1 MKTIFQFIII
11 IIFLLP
17 SDIKAQTMQRINGRV
32 YDEASGT
39 PLTGAVV
46 ALIDSIIST
55 GAVSDA
61 DGNFTMEGVPVGR
74 RSFRVSYT
82 GYEDRVVNDVVVT
95 AGKEVSLKIGLQE
108 ALHKLEEVT
117 VSYSKAKDK
126 TRTNNDMAQV
136 SARSFNVEETKKY
149 AGALGDPSRM
159 AANFAGVVSGNDAQN
174 DIVVRGNSPNGML
187 WQLEGINIPNPN
199 HYGSP
204 ISTGGPISM
213 VNNNNIDKSDF
224 LTSAFPAQYGNALAG
239 VFDIKLREGNRNR
252 NEFVAQVGFNGF
264 ELGAEGPLGN
274 NKRTSY
280 LINYRYSTLGLF
292 QKMGISFGTGS
303 AVPYYQDLNF
313 KVTSQLSKRSRVS
326 LFGISGKS
334 KIDFNGKDVDSN
346 STELYGGDP
355 YTDERARYGTTITGL
370 SYDYQLSEKT
380 TTKLTV
386 AYGGSLQ
393 QYEQDSLSHT
403 TYMPIPNAR
412 GRLYSG
418 KISGVWSLT
427 HKINARNNIQSGVTY
442 DQHSF
447 SFMNKDIEPDGS
459 EIVYIDRNGSFGLLQ
474 GYAQW
479 KHRYNDKLS
488 SVAGVHA
495 QYLSINNNIAAEPRA
510 SLRYAVSS
518 RQALSLGYGLH
529 HQAQSVYTY
538 YAQTPSPTGPLY
550 TNSKLGFTRSQ
561 HAVVTYDWNMT
572 EHMRLKAEAYY
583 QQVGNVPVEQR
594 SSSYAALNMGADLG
608 PGEVD
613 SLVNKGKGRNYGAEM
628 TLERFFSKGYYFLI
642 TGSLFNSRYTGS
654 DGIERN
660 TAFNTGHVLNVLA
673 GKEFR
678 IGQKGSVLAVNIR
691 VSDVGGRY
699 VTPLDLEQS
708 KIEARS
714 VYRENEAFSQRL
726 PDYFRTDLKLAYRKE
741 YRKSTLELAID
752 LQNLT
757 NHQNI
762 FLKYYDASAAKVV
775 TVYQQSFFPVP
786 TIRYTF

>member
-1 MKTIFQFIII
+1 
-11 IIFLLP
+11 
-17 SDIKAQTMQRINGRV
+17 
-32 YDEASGT
+32 
-39 PLTGAVV
+39 
-46 ALIDSIIST
+46 
-55 GAVSDA
+55 
-61 DGNFTMEGVPVGR
+61 
-74 RSFRVSYT
+74 
-82 GYEDRVVNDVVVT
+82 
-95 AGKEVSLKIGLQE
+95 
-108 ALHKLEEVT
+108 
-117 VSYSKAKDK
+117 
-126 TRTNNDMAQV
+126 
-136 SARSFNVEETKKY
+136 
-149 AGALGDPSRM
+149 
-159 AANFAGVVSGNDAQN
+159 
-174 DIVVRGNSPNGML
+174 
-187 WQLEGINIPNPN
+187 
-199 HYGSP
+199 
-204 ISTGGPISM
+204 
-213 VNNNNIDKSDF
+213 
-224 LTSAFPAQYGNALAG
+224 
-239 VFDIKLREGNRNR
+239 
-252 NEFVAQVGFNGF
+252 
-264 ELGAEGPLGN
+264 
-274 NKRTSY
+274 
-280 LINYRYSTLGLF
+280 
-292 QKMGISFGTGS
+292 
-303 AVPYYQDLNF
+303 
-313 KVTSQLSKRSRVS
+313 
-326 LFGISGKS
+326 
-334 KIDFNGKDVDSN
+334 
-346 STELYGGDP
+346 
-355 YTDERARYGTTITGL
+355 
-370 SYDYQLSEKT
+370 
-380 TTKLTV
+380 
-386 AYGGSLQ
+386 
-393 QYEQDSLSHT
+393 
-403 TYMPIPNAR
+403 
-412 GRLYSG
+412 
-418 KISGVWSLT
+418 
-427 HKINARNNIQSGVTY
+427 
-442 DQHSF
+442 
-447 SFMNKDIEPDGS
+447 
-459 EIVYIDRNGSFGLLQ
+459 
-474 GYAQW
+474 
-479 KHRYNDKLS
+479 
-488 SVAGVHA
+488 VAGVHA

-538 YAQTPSPTGPLY
+538 YAQTPSAAGPLY